1 MSTAEAATKTDL
13 TALRVLAYIL
23 GVVLRLPLL
32 FVAFDFE
39 VPFYM
44 LLSARAPGGDE
55 QNRTGPTRLARGASV
70 ANGMLAALPRK
81 QYQRL
86 LRGLESVALTF
97 GEVLYEPG
105 VRIRHVYF
113 PNDSLVSL
121 LTLVEGHL
129 ALEVGMVGREG
140 MLGLPL
146 ALGRDVSPVRALVQ
160 GAGTAMR
167 MKSARFSEEI
177 RKSPELREEINR
189 YTVALMAQITQTA
202 ACNRFHVVGARLARW
217 LLMTRDRV
225 GSDEFRL
232 THEFLGH
239 MLGVRRVGV
248 TNAARALQKGKLIA
262 YSRGKIRILDRQRL
276 EAAAC
281 SCYALVKDM
290 NGSVRR

>member
-1 MSTAEAATKTDL
+1 
-13 TALRVLAYIL
+13 
-23 GVVLRLPLL
+23 
-32 FVAFDFE
+32 
-39 VPFYM
+39 
-44 LLSARAPGGDE
+44 
-55 QNRTGPTRLARGASV
+55 
-70 ANGMLAALPRK
+70 MLAALPRK

-86 LRGLESVALTF
+86 LTGLESVALTF

-121 LTLVEGHL
+121 LTLVDNHL

-146 ALGRDVSPVRALVQ
+146 ALGSDVSPVRALVQ
-160 GAGTAMR
+160 GGGTAMR

-177 RKSPELREEINR
+177 RKSPQLQQGVNR
-189 YTVALMAQITQTA
+189 YAGALMAQITQTA
-202 ACNRFHVVGARLARW
+202 ACNRFHVVEARLARW

-225 GSDEFRL
+225 LSDEFRL

-248 TNAARALQKGKLIA
+248 TNAARALQKRKLIA
-262 YSRGKIRILDRQRL
+262 YSRGKIRILNRGGL
-276 EAAAC
+276 ERAAC
-281 SCYALVKDM
+281 SCYELVKNMHNRPD
-290 NGSVRR
+290 